1 MPKTHSDKAVA
12 RANLTLG
19 NLGGKSRARTFMD
32 DPSDESPSD
41 VRPPEPIGMATL
53 LRRARERRGLTL
65 EQVANEIKIPLERL
79 AALEHDTPPHINRGF
94 YQRAH
99 IRAYAR
105 AVDLD
110 ERVVLAELKRE
121 AAPVD
126 PPPVEQPPPV
136 RTRSLGAP
144 HGIMLVVSA
153 ALVVGI
159 SGIVWEAVTARSTG
173 DHAAI
178 AASAVPER
186 QAVATTG
193 NTPEVVQLTSA
204 PAEST
209 PLVVQSAPLVAVQ
222 DTEIRAPEA
231 HTESQPAT
239 PTTPAVTELVIT
251 TDPVEARVS
260 VNGIGW
266 GSTPITIQ
274 HLAPGEKR
282 LRVTKDGYTAVEQI
296 THVVSNRSTTVNI
309 QLQPSP

>member
-1 MPKTHSDKAVA
+1 M
-12 RANLTLG
+12 N
-19 NLGGKSRARTFMD
+19 
-32 DPSDESPSD
+32 DPSNESPSD
-41 VRPPEPIGMATL
+41 VRRPEPIGMATL
-53 LRRARERRGLTL
+53 LRRAREQRGLTL
-65 EQVANEIKIPLERL
+65 EQVADEIKVSVERL
-79 AALEHDTPPHINRGF
+79 AALERDVLPHVNRGF

-121 AAPVD
+121 EAPVD
-126 PPPVEQPPPV
+126 PPPLEQPPPV

-159 SGIVWEAVTARSTG
+159 SGIVWEAATARGTG
-173 DHAAI
+173 DR
-178 AASAVPER
+178 AASATSPVPER
-186 QAVATTG
+186 HAVATTG
-193 NTPEVVQLTSA
+193 NAPEIVQSIPSSTESSR
-204 PAEST
+204 PVAEST
-209 PLVVQSAPLVAVQ
+209 PFVAVQ
-222 DTEIRAPEA
+222 DTEGRAPEA
-231 HTESQPAT
+231 HTESQPTT
-239 PTTPAVTELVIT
+239 PTTPVVTELVIT
-251 TDPVEARVS
+251 TDPVDARVS

-282 LRVTKDGYTAVEQI
+282 IRVTKDGYTAVEQI
-296 THVVSNRSTTVNI
+296 THVVANRSTTVNI

>member
-1 MPKTHSDKAVA
+1 
-12 RANLTLG
+12 
-19 NLGGKSRARTFMD
+19 
-32 DPSDESPSD
+32 
-41 VRPPEPIGMATL
+41 MATL
-53 LRRARERRGLTL
+53 LRRAREQRGLTL
-65 EQVANEIKIPLERL
+65 EQVAGETKVPLEQL
-79 AALEHDTPPHINRGF
+79 AALERDALPHINRGF

-126 PPPVEQPPPV
+126 PPPMQHPPPV
-136 RTRSLGAP
+136 QIRPLRAQ
-144 HGIMLVVSA
+144 HVVMPVVCA

-159 SGIVWEAVTARSTG
+159 SGVVWEASTARGTG

-178 AASAVPER
+178 AASAEPEPY
-186 QAVATTG
+186 AAATTG
-193 NTPEVVQLTSA
+193 NTTGIVQSTPL

-209 PLVVQSAPLVAVQ
+209 PLVAEPPPVADAQ
-222 DTEIRAPEA
+222 DAAKREPEA
-231 HTESQPAT
+231 PSES

-251 TDPVEARVS
+251 TDPVDARVV

-266 GSTPITIQ
+266 GSSPITIQ

-282 LRVTKDGYTAVEQI
+282 LRVTKDGYMAVEHVA
-296 THVVSNRSTTVNI
+296 HVVSDRSTTVNI

>member
-1 MPKTHSDKAVA
+1 MV
-12 RANLTLG
+12 
-19 NLGGKSRARTFMD
+19 
-32 DPSDESPSD
+32 DPSNESRSD
-41 VRPPEPIGMATL
+41 PRLSEPVGMATL
-53 LRRARERRGLTL
+53 LRRAREQRGLTL
-65 EQVANEIKIPLERL
+65 EQVAAEIKVSVERL
-79 AALEHDTPPHINRGF
+79 AALEQDVLPHINRGF

-110 ERVVLAELKRE
+110 ERIVLAELKRE

-136 RTRSLGAP
+136 RVRSLGAP
-144 HGIMLVVSA
+144 HGVMLVVSA

-159 SGIVWEAVTARSTG
+159 SGVVWEAATARSTG

-178 AASAVPER
+178 AASPVPER
-186 QAVATTG
+186 HAVATTG

-209 PLVVQSAPLVAVQ
+209 PLVVQPAPRVAVQ
-222 DTEIRAPEA
+222 DTEVRAPEA
-231 HTESQPAT
+231 HTESQPTT
-239 PTTPAVTELVIT
+239 PTTPVVTELVIT

-260 VNGIGW
+260 VNGVGW

-282 LRVTKDGYTAVEQI
+282 LRVTKDGYTAVERV
-296 THVVSNRSTTVNI
+296 TRVVADRSTTVSI
-309 QLQPSP
+309 QLQPDGNPDTEP